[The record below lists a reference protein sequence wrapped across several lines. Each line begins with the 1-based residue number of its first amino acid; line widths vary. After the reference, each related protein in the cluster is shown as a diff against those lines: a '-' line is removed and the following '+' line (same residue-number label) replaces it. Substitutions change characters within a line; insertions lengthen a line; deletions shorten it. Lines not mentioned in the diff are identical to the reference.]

1 MSRRLVSGPGLAV
14 CFVIL
19 LLLSLGPLLAVDRG
33 LNQPWRETWPRVEPL
48 MQMLVRLG
56 QRAVCL
62 PVLILV
68 AAYYARRTRSWQPLL
83 VSAASVLVLNL
94 VVGICKIVTARGDPL
109 SGDPGFFEQ
118 GVLFPSGHA
127 ANAVLVYGLA
137 AHLARR
143 YDGPLSRAARLLTG
157 LTWFVCVAML
167 VTGLYFRWH
176 WLTDLVAGYLV
187 GGVVLRAT
195 IYGELRFAEHRT

>member
-1 MSRRLVSGPGLAV
+1 MSGPGLAV
-14 CFVIL
+14 CFAIVL
-19 LLLSLGPLLAVDRG
+19 PLSLGPLLAVDRG
-33 LNQPWRETWPRVEPL
+33 LNQPWRETWPAVEPV
-48 MQMLVRLG
+48 MQVVVRLG

-94 VVGICKIVTARGDPL
+94 VVGICKILTARDDPL
-109 SGDPGFFEQ
+109 SGDPDFFEQ

-137 AHLARR
+137 AHLARH
-143 YDGPLSRAARLLTG
+143 YDGTRSRAARLLTG
-157 LTWFVCVAML
+157 LCWFVCVAML

-176 WLTDLVAGYLV
+176 WFTDLVAGYLV

-195 IYGELRFAEHRT
+195 IYWQRRFTAGRGRS

>member
-1 MSRRLVSGPGLAV
+1 MSGPALAV
-14 CFVIL
+14 CFVIV
-19 LLLSLGPLLAVDRG
+19 LLLSLGPLLPVDRG
-33 LNQPWRETWPRVEPL
+33 LNQAWRETWPAVEPV
-48 MQMLVRLG
+48 MQVVVRLG

-62 PVLILV
+62 PLLILV

-83 VSAASVLVLNL
+83 VSAASVIVLNL
-94 VVGICKIVTARGDPL
+94 VVGICKILTARDDPL
-109 SGDPGFFEQ
+109 SGDPDFFEQ

-143 YDGPLSRAARLLTG
+143 YDGTRSGAARLLTG
-157 LTWFVCVAML
+157 LCWFVCVAML

-176 WLTDLVAGYLV
+176 WFTDLVAGYLV

-195 IYGELRFAEHRT
+195 IYWQRRFTAGRGRS